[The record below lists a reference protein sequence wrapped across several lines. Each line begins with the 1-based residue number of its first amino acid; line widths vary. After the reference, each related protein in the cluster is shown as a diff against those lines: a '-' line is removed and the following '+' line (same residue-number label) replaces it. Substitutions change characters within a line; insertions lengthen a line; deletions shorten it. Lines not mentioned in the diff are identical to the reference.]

1 MNIFE
6 HSILEF
12 GLFQGENLNDEIR
25 SDFNFSK
32 KKKLKNPFKIFW
44 EVQIW

>member
-12 GLFQGENLNDEIR
+12 GLFQGENLSDEIR
-25 SDFNFSK
+25 SDFNFSTK
-32 KKKLKNPFKIFW
+32 KIKKSF
-44 EVQIW
+44 